1 MAIAAEDGASL
12 RIDKF
17 MGENFR
23 LWKFKMQMV
32 LEERDFC
39 GIASGEEVEP
49 TGEGNV
55 LATIQKF
62 RKRAR
67 KRLPQFVYPSGT
79 SNYRSFTLQRQ
90 PKKLGISLKITTK
103 LSL

>member
-12 RIDKF
+12 RINNF
-17 MGENFR
+17 MGENFH
-23 LWKFKMQMV
+23 LCKFKMQMV
-32 LEERDFC
+32 VEERDLW
-39 GIASGEEVEP
+39 GIVNGEEVEP

-62 RKRAR
+62 RKRDR

-79 SNYRSFTLQRQ
+79 NNYRSSAQQRQ
-90 PKKLGISLKITTK
+90 PKKLGIRLKITIK
-103 LSL
+103 